1 MNRSQSFL
9 IGQLLLLSLTQSA
22 KAEVGSASAPGVAPA
37 AQTISV
43 SEVFCPDGQDALNK
57 GEYIRAE
64 KIFTDAL
71 AAKPSGKALGM
82 LKAGLAESL
91 MWQGKLSN
99 SQSEY
104 KKALSL
110 VNANYGAQSIEAA
123 KVLDGMGW
131 LYFGQNKYDKAE
143 QAFRQELEIRRSLNS
158 DKVLLA
164 ETESNLGYILELQ
177 SRFLEASKL
186 YQEALKE
193 LESAPGDFSVAKA
206 DVMESLANALMKQG
220 NPNEAAKYF
229 NMSVQIKSAQ
239 QAVFGNY
246 SPKALLKSVYFRF
259 FKDAPNCT
267 YSTAGGSLLE
277 SLTANGVTVE
287 VSVVRKPSDI
297 VKTTQ
302 ANVTITNRSGQQISV
317 LTPQP
322 LLVTLSPKY
331 SVSVPINGDQ
341 LANKVEKKG
350 ESKAKWIRFW
360 GEGATTSVTS
370 TYMGNGYRGGYPGG
384 YYPRG
389 FGYGYGAPIITNGNG
404 FSTMT
409 TQIPDWEARARAVAR
424 ANEVQQKTAMAA
436 DQLRS
441 NALGA
446 SVVPNG
452 GAVSGLINFDNTKF
466 DQALIQLP
474 IGNSWFEFK
483 FDRTQI

>member
-1 MNRSQSFL
+1 
-9 IGQLLLLSLTQSA
+9 
-22 KAEVGSASAPGVAPA
+22 
-37 AQTISV
+37 
-43 SEVFCPDGQDALNK
+43 
-57 GEYIRAE
+57 
-64 KIFTDAL
+64 
-71 AAKPSGKALGM
+71 M
-82 LKAGLAESL
+82 LKAGLAESY
-91 MWQGKLSN
+91 MWLGKLSN

-104 KKALSL
+104 KKALAL
-110 VNANYGAQSIEAA
+110 VNANYGQQSIEAA

-143 QAFRQELEIRRSLNS
+143 DAFRQELEIRKSVNS

-193 LESAPGDFSVAKA
+193 LEAAPGDFSVAKA
-206 DVMESLANALMKQG
+206 DVMESLANTLMKQG
-220 NPNEAAKYF
+220 NPSEAAKYF
-229 NMSVQIKSAQ
+229 NMAVQIKSGQ
-239 QAVFGNY
+239 LAVFGNY
-246 SPKALLKSVYFRF
+246 SPKVLLKSVYFRF

-277 SLTANGVTVE
+277 SITANGVTVE
-287 VSVVRKPSDI
+287 VSVVRKPNDL

-302 ANVTITNRSGQQISV
+302 ANVTITNRSGKQISV

-370 TYMGNGYRGGYPGG
+370 TYMGNGYGGG
-384 YYPRG
+384 YYPRN

-409 TQIPDWEARARAVAR
+409 TQVPDWEARARAMAR
-424 ANEVQQKTAMAA
+424 ANEVQEKTAMAA

-446 SVVPNG
+446 SVISNG

-466 DQALIQLP
+466 DKALIQLP